1 MEVFY
6 MKNENKAII
15 PLRVSICLS
24 ALVALSIVCGKYL
37 AINIPPVMRFSF
49 ESMPIIFAGIVFGP
63 VAGAIVGVV
72 ADLVGC
78 LLVGYETIPL
88 ITIGAGLI
96 GLSSGVMGVAFRKK
110 DGYGIAQ
117 IALSTLLAHAVGSV
131 VVKTLGLAEFY
142 AMPFYALLLWR
153 TLNYAI
159 IGVLEILILY
169 FLLKNSNVRRAI
181 ERIKRGNKR

>member
-1 MEVFY
+1 

-78 LLVGYETIPL
+78 LLVGYGVNPL
-88 ITIGAGLI
+88 VTVGAGAI
-96 GLSSGVMGVAFRKK
+96 GLVAGAYRFLPERDDRLFYLFK
-110 DGYGIAQ
+110 ISAVT
-117 IALSTLLAHAVGSV
+117 ASAHIVGSV
-131 VVKTLGLAEFY
+131 LVKTFGLAIY
-142 AMPFYALLLWR
+142 YDMHVMILMLWR
-153 TLNYAI
+153 LLNYLI
-159 IGVLEILILY
+159 VGGIEGFVLYHLV
-169 FLLKNSNVRRAI
+169 K
-181 ERIKRGNKR
+181 NKRLVSEIRKISGGKGK